1 MTARTKV
8 CLVAASDV
16 RADHHWDASAGDLAL
31 RCAGSLLDGPFGEH
45 IDTVFVAAPV
55 LDQAALGPVLV
66 DRLGLSGDTSVYQLE
81 AGDGAGGAALH
92 AAVAHVGAGFSR
104 CALLLGV
111 SKVADMQERERGTLL
126 DALLDREVESPL
138 GLTFQSQAGLL
149 ADLYLSRHGLKP
161 GALAHVVA
169 KNAANAVLGGET
181 FLSHAPT
188 AQEIMRDLPVAPPL
202 VRSDFA
208 PILDGATAVIVCAE
222 DLARQHGI
230 SPVMVDSIGGGSDIA
245 VLADRPD
252 PLVFRAVRAATARA
266 LDRANVRLGEMAYVD
281 IASACT
287 IAEILTLE
295 SLEVTEPGQT
305 GARCKEGFG
314 RVAHARVVNPGGA
327 AQGRGLALGT
337 CGIVQAREAFLQLGA
352 GAGKRQASAAE
363 ASGAKALAVSLVG
376 LGSAAYATV
385 FSRGGA

>member
-1 MTARTKV
+1 M
-8 CLVAASDV
+8 
-16 RADHHWDASAGDLAL
+16 
-31 RCAGSLLDGPFGEH
+31 
-45 IDTVFVAAPV
+45 
-55 LDQAALGPVLV
+55 
-66 DRLGLSGDTSVYQLE
+66 
-81 AGDGAGGAALH
+81 
-92 AAVAHVGAGFSR
+92 
-104 CALLLGV
+104 
-111 SKVADMQERERGTLL
+111 
-126 DALLDREVESPL
+126 
-138 GLTFQSQAGLL
+138 
-149 ADLYLSRHGLKP
+149 
-161 GALAHVVA
+161 
-169 KNAANAVLGGET
+169 
-181 FLSHAPT
+181 
-188 AQEIMRDLPVAPPL
+188 
-202 VRSDFA
+202 
-208 PILDGATAVIVCAE
+208 IVCAE

-352 GAGKRQASAAE
+352 GEGIQHAKGFIQQQNSGFDGKSAGNTDSLLHALRKVFGFFVQRTSQSYPAE
-363 ASGAKALAVSLVG
+363 VVG
-376 LGSAAYATV
+376 SDV
-385 FSRGGA
+385 VPGGFGLM